1 MRWIEDRPVAERAL
15 EVCGLCVKLI
25 RRYESL
31 SKSKRSKNKSYERL
45 VSHYTDLL
53 VPVKLQFFVFVAT
66 IFEPYLSLFQTD
78 APMIPFIFTELENI
92 YNKLRLRL
100 VFRQSCLKKTTSI
113 ANRLKRDWTENKGIH
128 LGNILVDIG
137 ATTKLKLQKANIKS

>member
-1 MRWIEDRPVAERAL
+1 M
-15 EVCGLCVKLI
+15 
-25 RRYESL
+25 
-31 SKSKRSKNKSYERL
+31 
-45 VSHYTDLL
+45 
-53 VPVKLQFFVFVAT
+53 PVKLQFFVFVAT

-137 ATTKLKLQKANIKS
+137 ATTKLKLQKANIRS